1 MTALELNLTKTK
13 LSGRQKCLLVSL
25 LCLQVPSTI
34 VFIPV
39 AAVLVLTGIFA
50 PLGMMS
56 FALGTKP
63 FSQAMK
69 LKNKWQSQQDLNIS
83 PEPRVRA
90 SVPR

>member
-1 MTALELNLTKTK
+1 
-13 LSGRQKCLLVSL
+13 
-25 LCLQVPSTI
+25 
-34 VFIPV
+34 
-39 AAVLVLTGIFA
+39 LTGIFA